1 MKYTDSSSKV
11 AGYPAV
17 QKPET
22 QPNVMSD
29 IEGGQKTDPSVR
41 LGPLRG
47 EPLGAVPMSVTMG
60 KPQAYK
66 AKRGPP

>member
-1 MKYTDSSSKV
+1 MKYTTSKST
-11 AGYPAV
+11 ATYPAV

-22 QPNVMSD
+22 QPNVISD